1 MSLEAYAEIELDTS
15 QPVLSVVHA
24 KQYDTVRRV
33 QAHLIFSGSKWYVPE
48 NNVYA
53 VVSYKKV
60 DARTGSD
67 RVGGFYDRTD
77 DGDHSVQAVTV
88 DSEDRSIIYIAL
100 DRNMLTTACTVNVEI
115 IFYDSITADR
125 LSCFAFQV
133 VVEEAAV
140 RELDVASNPYF
151 NILSQQIANALDAEL
166 KLAGI
171 TASAEQLDPGAIPTA
186 VMEGSMAA
194 PGDHYNIKIGVP
206 SMPALTA
213 SATKLAPDATP
224 SATIT
229 GGETATDPYNI
240 VLGIPSMPALTAS
253 VNALKPGASPT
264 AELTGGTEPG
274 EDYQLKLGIPV
285 MPGMTSSATKLA
297 PNAAPTATLTGGT
310 TASDPY
316 NLAIGVPSM
325 PELTVEVSALK
336 PGATPTAAISG
347 GTSAGQAYKI
357 SLGIPVMPGMT
368 ASATKLA
375 PGANPTATLTGGA
388 TASDPYKLAIGVPSM
403 PTVSAAMTSLDPGS
417 APSVAV
423 TGGQT
428 AGEAYQF
435 TFGLPR
441 NGTVNPSSAVYAYAL
456 STDGQQVPS
465 GSDVW
470 KSSVA
475 ALGDSIAIRGK
486 YVWTRCQYLWE
497 DGFTSTVYSVAYN
510 GLDSSQ
516 STDNTLSDESTK
528 PVQNKIV
535 KAAVDAKLDAPSD
548 LTRYGLIRR
557 IKQTSTDTYIT
568 DYATM
573 GVDFGSFTFNFTLL
587 ATDWNEK
594 ALTITDSYLSTTSA
608 YSYIISPKSSSF
620 QEYVD
625 CGIYADDISTNG
637 ELVFHCEEV
646 PAHDLNVQVLR
657 MVTKAL

>member
-53 VVSYKKV
+53 MVSYKKV

-115 IFYDSITADR
+115 IFYDFITADR

-171 TASAEQLDPGAIPTA
+171 TASAEQLNPGASPTA
-186 VMEGSMAA
+186 VIEGGMTA

-206 SMPALTA
+206 SMPALTT

-224 SATIT
+224 TATIT

-240 VLGIPSMPALTAS
+240 ALGIPSMPALTAVVS
-253 VNALKPGASPT
+253 SLKPGASPT
-264 AELTGGTEPG
+264 VSIEGGTEAG
-274 EDYQLKLGIPV
+274 EAYKINLGLPV
-285 MPGMTSSATKLA
+285 MPALSTSATKLA
-297 PNAAPTATLTGGT
+297 PNAEPTAFISGGT
-310 TASDPY
+310 TPNDPY
-316 NLAIGVPSM
+316 NIRLGIPSM
-325 PELTVEVSALK
+325 PALKVVLTPLK
-336 PGATPTAAISG
+336 PGATATASISG
-347 GTSAGQAYKI
+347 GTTAGQAYQLNL
-357 SLGIPVMPGMT
+357 SVPVMPGMT

-375 PGANPTATLTGGA
+375 PGANPTATLTGGT

-417 APSVAV
+417 APTVAV
-423 TGGQT
+423 NGGQA

-475 ALGDSIAIRGK
+475 ALGESIAIRGK

-516 STDNTLSDESTK
+516 STDNALSDESTN

-535 KAAVDAKLDAPSD
+535 KAAIDAKLDAPSD
-548 LTRYGLIRR
+548 LNKYGLIRR
-557 IKQTSTDTYIT
+557 IKQTSTNTYIT

-594 ALTITDSYLSTTSA
+594 ALTITDNYLLSTSS
-608 YSYIISPKSSSF
+608 YSYIISPKASSF

-637 ELVFHCEEV
+637 KLVFHCEEV
-646 PAHDLNVQVLR
+646 PTHDLNVQVLR

>member
-53 VVSYKKV
+53 MVSYKKV

-171 TASAEQLDPGAIPTA
+171 TASAEQLGPGATPTA
-186 VMEGSMAA
+186 VLEGGMTA

-229 GGETATDPYNI
+229 GGETTTDPYNI
-240 VLGIPSMPALTAS
+240 ALGIPSMPALTAS
-253 VNALKPGASPT
+253 INALKPGASPT
-264 AELTGGTEPG
+264 VSIEGGSNAG
-274 EDYQLKLGIPV
+274 EAYRINLGLPV
-285 MPGMTSSATKLA
+285 MPALSTSAIKLA
-297 PNAAPTATLTGGT
+297 PNAEPTAFISGGT
-310 TASDPY
+310 APNDPY
-316 NLAIGVPSM
+316 NIRLGIPSM
-325 PELTVEVSALK
+325 PALKVVLTPLK
-336 PGATPTAAISG
+336 PGATATASISG
-347 GTSAGQAYKI
+347 GTTAGQAYQLNL
-357 SLGIPVMPGMT
+357 SVPVMPGMT

-375 PGANPTATLTGGA
+375 PGANPTVTLTGGTA
-388 TASDPYKLAIGVPSM
+388 ASDPYKLAIGVPSM

-441 NGTVNPSSAVYAYAL
+441 NGTVNPSSAAYAYAL

-475 ALGDSIAIRGK
+475 ALGDSIAVRGK

-516 STDNTLSDESTK
+516 STDNTLSDESTN

-535 KAAVDAKLDAPSD
+535 KAAVDAKLDAPSNLETTGILARIQQATTNNIYTGYASLGIHYGSINFSLTLPAANWNGKD
-548 LTRYGLIRR
+548 LTVQNSSLVNATRYA
-557 IKQTSTDTYIT
+557 YIIT
-568 DYATM
+568 PS
-573 GVDFGSFTFNFTLL
+573 GSSFT
-587 ATDWNEK
+587 
-594 ALTITDSYLSTTSA
+594 
-608 YSYIISPKSSSF
+608 
-620 QEYVD
+620 EYV
-625 CGIYADDISTNG
+625 GHGVYADDVTTNDYIT
-637 ELVFHCEEV
+637 FHCEEV
-646 PAHDLNVQVLR
+646 PTSDLTVHVLR
-657 MVTKAL
+657 MVTKPV

>member
-1 MSLEAYAEIELDTS
+1 MSLEAYSEIELDTS

-53 VVSYKKV
+53 MVSYKKV

-88 DSEDRSIIYIAL
+88 DSEDHSIIYIAL

-171 TASAEQLDPGAIPTA
+171 TASAEQLDPGAEPTA
-186 VMEGSMAA
+186 VMEGSPA

-224 SATIT
+224 SASIS

-240 VLGIPSMPALTAS
+240 TFGIPSMPALTAS
-253 VNALKPGASPT
+253 VSSLKPGAAPT
-264 AELTGGTEPG
+264 VSIEGGTEAG
-274 EDYQLKLGIPV
+274 EAYQINLGLPV
-285 MPGMTSSATKLA
+285 MPALSTSATKLA
-297 PNAAPTATLTGGT
+297 PNAEPTASISGGT
-310 TASDPY
+310 APNDPY
-316 NLAIGVPSM
+316 NIRLGIPSM
-325 PELTVEVSALK
+325 PALKVVLTPLK
-336 PGATPTAAISG
+336 PGATATASISG
-347 GTSAGQAYKI
+347 GITAGQAYQLNL
-357 SLGIPVMPGMT
+357 SVPVMPGMS

-375 PGANPTATLTGGA
+375 PNANPTATVSGGTSA
-388 TASDPYKLAIGVPSM
+388 TDPFNITFGIPSM
-403 PTVSAAMTSLDPGS
+403 PTIEASMTSLEPGS
-417 APSVAV
+417 PPSVAV

-428 AGEAYQF
+428 AGEAY
-435 TFGLPR
+435 TLAFGLPR
-441 NGTVNPSSAVYAYAL
+441 NGTVNPSSVTYSYAL
-456 STDGQQVPS
+456 SDNGQQSPTAL
-465 GSDVW
+465 DAW
-470 KSSVA
+470 KSSIA
-475 ALGDSIAIRGK
+475 ELGDSIAIRGK

-516 STDNTLSDESTK
+516 STDNALTDESTN

-535 KAAVDAKLDAPSD
+535 KAAIDAKLDAPSNLETTGILARIQSSTTND
-548 LTRYGLIRR
+548 VYTGYAALGIHYGSLNFSLTLP
-557 IKQTSTDTYIT
+557 
-568 DYATM
+568 AA
-573 GVDFGSFTFNFTLL
+573 N
-587 ATDWNEK
+587 WNEK
-594 ALTITDSYLSTTSA
+594 DLTIQNSYLVNATRYA
-608 YSYIISPKSSSF
+608 YIITPSGSSF
-620 QEYVD
+620 TEYVEH
-625 CGIYADDISTNG
+625 GIYVDDVTMNNYIT
-637 ELVFHCEEV
+637 FHCEEV
-646 PAHDLNVQVLR
+646 PSSDLTVHVLR
-657 MVTKAL
+657 MVTKTV